1 MRWLLAVLALLL
13 VLAGLIWILQGF
25 DVSFA
30 PKSFMTNDRS
40 WAVIGSVTLV
50 AGLALGWFA
59 WRRA

>member
-40 WAVIGSVTLV
+40 WAVIGAVTLV